1 MAGRR
6 LLPLTLR
13 RVRGLPNPVP
23 SPASAAPSPLPP
35 PSACAAPANRTHT
48 ALSSGSPTTPPPT
61 LSANEATAHGAHPAP
76 TSPLAHPL
84 SAFSQPLRFVH
95 AAATFASSPHSPE
108 GTVLPGSTTSAAAGD
123 GWHEVTSTTRE
134 STADGGVSD
143 GQAEGG
149 GARWTQARA
158 PVWEERVYARGV
170 RGYNNVLQHLAEN
183 NRAHVLRDVWADMG
197 MDGVAPDRTS
207 FHIATAAA
215 MKAGRLHDVL
225 FFFNHMKTRGIVPD
239 VVMHNMVISAC
250 AICLHVDQAFKV
262 AEGMRRAGMEFH
274 QRTYTALLN
283 AAANTGRITLAE
295 AVVREMEAG
304 GKQRTRLTLAA
315 LITAHA
321 NHHPLLPHFNHKVPA
336 LPPTQPPFPPT
347 RCLLP
352 LAASCHS
359 LPPATRC
366 LLPLAASCHSLPP
379 ATRRLLPLA
388 ASCHSLPPA
397 TRCLLPLASPSAS
410 LLALPNA
417 LPPRPPFPSPSLR
430 HAIPF
435 PLAFPPPSPFP
446 QVLALLNDARAL
458 PSQEPPGQGE
468 DVGGG
473 EGGGVGGGEGGLG
486 GEEEGDN
493 GAARGEAAAMQ
504 GGTVQGG
511 TLRHYMAALAAMQ
524 AFRDPQGAEWVMAA
538 AREDGVTPSAHM
550 HRQLIRVYGSAGQLQ
565 AARAVWEAFV
575 ASGGY
580 PGRSL
585 FLHMAEAAMAHA
597 TPESTAIALQYMEEF
612 FTAGYF
618 LNPTTGARLLKLAS
632 IFARKSGDPSCASLI
647 FERYTAA
654 MRDVDPDALCVF
666 ASALLDLG
674 VPHSDVRVHRAH
686 SLAAHRRA
694 VRLQAKARAG
704 VWHGAFPPPS

>member
-1 MAGRR
+1 MAARR

-95 AAATFASSPHSPE
+95 AATTFASSPHSPE

-170 RGYNNVLQHLAEN
+170 RGYNNVLQHLAET
-183 NRAHVLRDVWADMG
+183 NRAHVLRDVWAEMG

-250 AICLHVDQAFKV
+250 AICLHVDHAFKV

-295 AVVREMEAG
+295 QGGSGAG
-304 GKQRTRLTLAA
+304 DGGGGQAAHAPHTGSTHHRPRQPPPAPAA
-315 LITAHA
+315 LQ
-321 NHHPLLPHFNHKVPA
+321 PQGA
-336 LPPTQPPFPPT
+336 LPATNPTS
-347 RCLLP
+347 LS
-352 LAASCHS
+352 AHS

-366 LLPLAASCHSLPP
+366 LLPLAASCH
-379 ATRRLLPLA
+379 A
-388 ASCHSLPPA
+388 
-397 TRCLLPLASPSAS
+397 ASPSAS

-435 PLAFPPPSPFP
+435 PLACPPPSSFP

-473 EGGGVGGGEGGLG
+473 KGGGVGGGEGGLG

-511 TLRHYMAALAAMQ
+511 TVQGGTVQGGTVQGGTVQGGTVRHYMAALAAMQ

>member
-1 MAGRR
+1 
-6 LLPLTLR
+6 
-13 RVRGLPNPVP
+13 
-23 SPASAAPSPLPP
+23 
-35 PSACAAPANRTHT
+35 
-48 ALSSGSPTTPPPT
+48 
-61 LSANEATAHGAHPAP
+61 
-76 TSPLAHPL
+76 
-84 SAFSQPLRFVH
+84 
-95 AAATFASSPHSPE
+95 
-108 GTVLPGSTTSAAAGD
+108 
-123 GWHEVTSTTRE
+123 
-134 STADGGVSD
+134 
-143 GQAEGG
+143 
-149 GARWTQARA
+149 
-158 PVWEERVYARGV
+158 
-170 RGYNNVLQHLAEN
+170 
-183 NRAHVLRDVWADMG
+183 AHVLRDVWADMG

-250 AICLHVDQAFKV
+250 AICLHVDHAFKV

-321 NHHPLLPHFNHKVPA
+321 NHHPLLPHFNHK
-336 LPPTQPPFPPT
+336 
-347 RCLLP
+347 
-352 LAASCHS
+352 
-359 LPPATRC
+359 
-366 LLPLAASCHSLPP
+366 
-379 ATRRLLPLA
+379 
-388 ASCHSLPPA
+388 
-397 TRCLLPLASPSAS
+397 
-410 LLALPNA
+410 
-417 LPPRPPFPSPSLR
+417 
-430 HAIPF
+430 
-435 PLAFPPPSPFP
+435 
-446 QVLALLNDARAL
+446 VLALLNDARAL

-597 TPESTAIALQYMEEF
+597 TPESTGIALQYMEEF